1 MLAMSRRPSFAP
13 RIAVPARGGHHFVGP
28 APESPEGSPSVSV
41 DASVEAAW
49 VEGRHPIITAS
60 MDDGVLAGLAHDFM
74 RLSGDVLS
82 SVGVGVGQRIAT
94 GMCPPPVLQKQEL
107 PGNRGDHVGMVRA
120 RFTAYA
126 FQIEALTT
134 NINQLIALE
143 HVMTERLLI
152 LESDLERHE
161 ATEDFVCLDCEL
173 VLDAADQRQSRA
185 AVQRAL
191 DTREEAIARARVG
204 LRPPFNSAGR
214 SPAPG
219 VAQTGA
225 RR

>member
-1 MLAMSRRPSFAP
+1 MSRRPSHKP
-13 RIAVPARGGHHFVGP
+13 RLAVPALGGHHCVGP
-28 APESPEGSPSVSV
+28 APDSPEGSPSVSV

-49 VEGRHPIITAS
+49 VEGRHPIIAAS
-60 MDDGVLAGLAHDFM
+60 MDDGVVAGLAHDFI

-82 SVGVGVGQRIAT
+82 SVGVGVGQRIVA
-94 GMCPPPVLQKQEL
+94 GMCPPPVLQKQLL
-107 PGNRGDHVGMVRA
+107 PANRGEHVGFVRD

-134 NINQLIALE
+134 NINQLIAVE
-143 HVMTERLLI
+143 HVMMERLLI
-152 LESDLERHE
+152 MEADLERHE
-161 ATEDFVCLDCEL
+161 ATEEFVCLDCEL
-173 VLDAADQRQSRA
+173 CLDADDQRQSRA

-191 DTREEAIARARVG
+191 DVREEAIARSRVG

-214 SPAPG
+214 SPASG
-219 VAQTGA
+219 AAQIAA